1 MEYNNY
7 VSHCGRYLA
16 GGDEIFQCPH
26 CFRIIRVPICR
37 SYEPNLNCTCDYPKY
52 INRMI
57 SLGEHAPIGFIK
69 K

>member
-1 MEYNNY
+1 MEYNIY
-7 VSHCGRYLA
+7 VSHCERYLA
-16 GGDEIFQCPH
+16 CGDEIFQCPH

-37 SYEPNLNCTCDYPKY
+37 SYEPNLNC
-52 INRMI
+52 MI